1 MSFQFTLNAIRF
13 EDVRAEVVK
22 FLTENGTY
30 DAQFDF
36 AGSNL
41 SYVIDTMA
49 YTTMLMSYMLS
60 TVANDNF
67 LDTTTLRKNAVSI
80 SKTLGYKPKRI
91 QTSRIEGSFTYRPGD
106 VIFGDESK

>member
-1 MSFQFTLNAIRF
+1 MSFQFSLNAVRF

-22 FLTENGTY
+22 FLTENGRY

-36 AGSNL
+36 SGSNIA
-41 SYVIDTMA
+41 YVIDTMA

-80 SKTLGYKPKRI
+80 GKTLGYKPKR
-91 QTSRIEGSFTYRPGD
+91 
-106 VIFGDESK
+106 V